1 MKKSTK
7 RKIKKLIKKALPT
20 FIFILFC
27 IGFMLFQINYSKDH
41 HLYLSTDDGIWYHD
55 CGYGFCRETTDENGV
70 KCFYCTHCEENIY
83 K

>member
-1 MKKSTK
+1 MKK
-7 RKIKKLIKKALPT
+7 RAIKELFKKALPT
-20 FIFILFC
+20 IIFLLLVAGWMI
-27 IGFMLFQINYSKDH
+27 FQINYSKDH
-41 HLYLSTDDGIWYHD
+41 HVFLSTDDGIWYHD